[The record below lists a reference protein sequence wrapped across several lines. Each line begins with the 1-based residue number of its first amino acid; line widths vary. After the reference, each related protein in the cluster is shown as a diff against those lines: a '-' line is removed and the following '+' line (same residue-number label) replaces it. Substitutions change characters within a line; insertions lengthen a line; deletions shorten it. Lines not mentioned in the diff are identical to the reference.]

1 MVTTIPRH
9 AALPLIALLAAG
21 CGNGHSQP
29 GGGMPPPAV
38 SVASPVTREITQ
50 WDDFT
55 GRVEAVE
62 AVDIKPRVGG
72 VIDKVTFTEGHEIRK
87 GDILF
92 VIDQRPYRAALN
104 HADADL
110 ARARS
115 QAELARGEGK
125 RAESL
130 LENHYISQED
140 HDRRIAAVAQSEADV
155 RGAEA
160 ALETARLNL
169 EFTEIRSPING
180 RISRAFVTAGNL
192 VTSDPTPT
200 LLTQVVSLDPIYVY
214 FDGDEQTYLHYAQLA
229 RSGERPSSRDHRN
242 PVLVGLADED
252 GYPHQ
257 GYVDFVDNQLNP
269 QTGTIRARAVLD
281 NKDRIF
287 TPGLFA
293 RVKLMG
299 SGKHQAVLVDDKAIL
314 TDQDRKYVYVL
325 GPENRALRR
334 DIKIG
339 RAAEGLRIVTEG
351 LSPGDK
357 VIVHGVQ
364 KVFFPGMP
372 VEPHDIKMGDPPPQ
386 LAAAAPAH

>member
-1 MVTTIPRH
+1 
-9 AALPLIALLAAG
+9 
-21 CGNGHSQP
+21 
-29 GGGMPPPAV
+29 MPPPAV
-38 SVASPVTREITQ
+38 SVAAPVVREITE

-62 AVDIKPRVGG
+62 AVDIKPRVNGF
-72 VIDKVTFTEGHEIRK
+72 IDKVSFGEGHEVKK

-104 HADADL
+104 QAEAAL

-115 QAELARGEGK
+115 QAELAHSEGK
-125 RAESL
+125 RAKSL

-140 HDRRIAAVAQSEADV
+140 YDRRIAAEAQSDADV
-155 RGAEA
+155 RAAEA

-180 RISRAFVTAGNL
+180 RISRAFVTRGNL
-192 VTSDPTPT
+192 VTSEPTPT

-214 FDGDEQTYLHYAQLA
+214 FDGDEQTYLRYSELA
-229 RSGERPSSRDHRN
+229 RRGERPSSRDHRN
-242 PVLVGLADED
+242 PVFVGLANED

-281 NKDRIF
+281 NKDRVF

-293 RVKLMG
+293 RVKLVA
-299 SGKHQAVLVDDKAIL
+299 SGKHEAMLVDDKAIL

-325 GPENRALRR
+325 GPENRAVRR
-334 DIKIG
+334 DIKID
-339 RAAEGLRIVTEG
+339 RTADGLRIVTEG
-351 LSPGDK
+351 LAANDK
-357 VIVHGVQ
+357 VVVHGVQ

-372 VEPHDIKMGDPPPQ
+372 VDPHEIRMGDPPPQ
-386 LAAAAPAH
+386 LAQAGPDGGH